1 MLKGRMIRKNLY
13 WRFSNEDI
21 AVSSYHEVEE
31 LGLPSF
37 KEDVNVER
45 GEVDDDV
52 FEDSLLNEVKFE

>member
-1 MLKGRMIRKNLY
+1 MISKNL
-13 WRFSNEDI
+13 FNGEI

-37 KEDVNVER
+37 KEDVKVER

-52 FEDSLLNEVKFE
+52 FEDYLFNEVKLE